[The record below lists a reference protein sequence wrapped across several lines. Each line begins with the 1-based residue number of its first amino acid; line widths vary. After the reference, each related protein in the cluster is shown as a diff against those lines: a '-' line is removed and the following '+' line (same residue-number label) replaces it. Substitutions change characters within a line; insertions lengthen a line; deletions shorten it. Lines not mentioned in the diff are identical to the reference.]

1 MTYEHIKQRVYD
13 QLCMPEQEVNRLGYA
28 SKIPRLLN
36 EALFRIAHSILPNLR
51 EYVVKI
57 NHDKLPAKVTMPPD
71 FISFADEQAAYLNG
85 QPFTLTKFVGISGII
100 LDGNETQTM
109 SHLSHFETC
118 ERCMPDEL
126 RVPKSNILEYHIFY
140 NAEYPRILDKA
151 TSYIKVDLTS
161 DKVDADNYSTVELPV
176 NSFDIPD
183 IAAMAIPHYIAGQL
197 LVLDDKVRS
206 IEEMNEF
213 ETLISVTST
222 YRHERTR
229 EYHSSKGWY

>member
-51 EYVVKI
+51 EYVVKL
-57 NHDKLPAKVTMPPD
+57 NYDKLPAKVTMPPD

-85 QPFTLTKFVGISGII
+85 QPFTLTKFVGVSGII
-100 LDGNETQTM
+100 LDGNETQTNI
-109 SHLSHFETC
+109 SG
-118 ERCMPDEL
+118 
-126 RVPKSNILEYHIFY
+126 ILEYHIFY

-161 DKVDADNYSTVELPV
+161 DKVDADNYNTVELPV

>member
-1 MTYEHIKQRVYD
+1 MTYENIKQRVYD
-13 QLCMPEQEVNRLGYA
+13 QLCMPPGEVERLGYA

-51 EYVVKI
+51 EYVVKFTP
-57 NHDKLPAKVTMPPD
+57 NVLPVRVTMPPD

-85 QPFTLTKFVGISGII
+85 EPFTLTKFVGASSII
-100 LDGNETQTM
+100 LDGNEIQTM

-140 NAEYPRILDKA
+140 NAEYPRIKDDAKTFTKIELTDDK
-151 TSYIKVDLTS
+151 I
-161 DKVDADNYSTVELPV
+161 DADNHSDIVLAV
-176 NSFDIPD
+176 NDYDIPD
-183 IAAMAIPHYIAGQL
+183 IAAMAIPHYIVGQL

-206 IEEMNEF
+206 TEEMNEF
-213 ETLISVTST
+213 ETLISVAST

>member
-1 MTYEHIKQRVYD
+1 MTYGHIKQRVYD

-100 LDGNETQTM
+100 LDGNETQMNT
-109 SHLSHFETC
+109 SG
-118 ERCMPDEL
+118 
-126 RVPKSNILEYHIFY
+126 VLEYHIFY

-151 TSYIKVDLTS
+151 TSYTKVELTN
-161 DKVDADNYSTVELPV
+161 DKVDADNYNTVELPIA
-176 NSFDIPD
+176 SFDIPD

>member
-1 MTYEHIKQRVYD
+1 MTYGHIKQRVYD

-100 LDGNETQTM
+100 LDGNETQMNT
-109 SHLSHFETC
+109 SS
-118 ERCMPDEL
+118 
-126 RVPKSNILEYHIFY
+126 VLEYHIFY

-151 TSYIKVDLTS
+151 TSYTKVELTN
-161 DKVDADNYSTVELPV
+161 DKVDADNYNTVELPIA
-176 NSFDIPD
+176 SFDIPD

>member
-1 MTYEHIKQRVYD
+1 MTYENIKQRVYD
-13 QLCMPEQEVNRLGYA
+13 QLCMPPGEVERLGYA

-57 NHDKLPAKVTMPPD
+57 NYDKLPAKVTMPPD

-85 QPFTLTKFVGISGII
+85 EPFTLTKFVGASSII
-100 LDGNETQTM
+100 LDGNETQ
-109 SHLSHFETC
+109 
-118 ERCMPDEL
+118 
-126 RVPKSNILEYHIFY
+126 NIQRYTQFEYHIFY
-140 NAEYPRILDKA
+140 NAEYPRIKDDAKTFTKIELTDDK
-151 TSYIKVDLTS
+151 I
-161 DKVDADNYSTVELPV
+161 DADNYNTVELSIA
-176 NSFDIPD
+176 SFDIPD
-183 IAAMAIPHYIAGQL
+183 IAGMAIPHYIAGQL

-206 IEEMNEF
+206 TEEMNEF
-213 ETLISVTST
+213 ETLISVAST